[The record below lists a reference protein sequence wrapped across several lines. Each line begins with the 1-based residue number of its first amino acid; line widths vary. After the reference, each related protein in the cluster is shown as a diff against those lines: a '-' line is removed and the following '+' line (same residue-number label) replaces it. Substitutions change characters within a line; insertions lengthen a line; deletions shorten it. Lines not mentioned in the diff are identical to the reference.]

1 MTIYLSEHQTFD
13 NVQELNHHVKL
24 HTNRHRYEMNDTQRA
39 VLLFISRYSAKYPGA
54 SHLKTETIAAG
65 VDKSRRTVERAI
77 GALVRLCIIE
87 KVSTTRRIKG
97 GKGANIYRVM
107 PFNDVSEVSH
117 CEEPDK
123 PTETS
128 DRAVSAPKETTN
140 LLISNA
146 CITYTSVERS
156 ATPYGRFKSFIE
168 QFIGKD
174 EKALVHRLY
183 GVYLGQSKQL
193 RKVYEADTLI
203 DVACRGV
210 AATFQAT
217 KSKKIRNIAGYFNG
231 VICRLFDDM
240 YEELVQM

>member
-1 MTIYLSEHQTFD
+1 MTIYLSEHQTFSD
-13 NVQELNHHVKL
+13 VQELNHHVKL
-24 HTNRHRYEMNDTQRA
+24 HTDRHRYEMNDTQRT
-39 VLLFISRYSAKYPGA
+39 VLQFIARYSAKYAGA

-77 GALVRLCIIE
+77 GALVRLNIIE

-146 CITYTSVERS
+146 CITYTS

-183 GVYLGQSKQL
+183 GVYLGQSKAL
-193 RKVYEADTLI
+193 RKVYEARTLI
-203 DVACRGV
+203 DVACRGIAV
-210 AATFQAT
+210 TFQAT
-217 KSKKIRNIAGYFNG
+217 KSKRIRNVAGYFNG
-231 VICRLFDDM
+231 VICRLFDEM
-240 YEELVQM
+240 YEELLQV